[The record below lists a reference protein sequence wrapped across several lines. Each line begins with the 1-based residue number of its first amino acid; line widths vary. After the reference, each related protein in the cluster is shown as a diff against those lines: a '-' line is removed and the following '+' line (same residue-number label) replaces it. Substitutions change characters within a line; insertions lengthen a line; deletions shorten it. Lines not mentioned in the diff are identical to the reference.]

1 MKDFCQYCSIEH
13 ADISVLH
20 SEKIKQRQAPED
32 VIQEVNEFLEEI
44 MDLQLKES
52 QEATYES
59 NKNFKPTAMK

>member
-1 MKDFCQYCSIEH
+1 MKDFCQYCSIEQ

-20 SEKIKQRQAPED
+20 SEKIKQLQVPED
-32 VIQEVNEFLEEI
+32 VIQEVNEFQEEI

-59 NKNFKPTAMK
+59 NKSFKPTAIK